1 MIVRRQ
7 SKGLRRATGPFVIS
21 ALAGVLAAAAGCQA
35 PPKPKRI
42 NGHDAANRSLNAEA
56 RCIRSAGEVDL
67 RYEPILKAFC
77 REVSQ
82 QDVVG
87 ASLAIAEAGEV
98 RLEATTGDR
107 CADGTDPV
115 TNETAFGLGSLSKL
129 VTAAI
134 AYDLD
139 NEGKVELDGPWRA
152 PTSDPDP
159 ADPDQPDPQPTDS
172 NKPDSDKPEP
182 TLRQL
187 LQHTAGI
194 RWTLPSPALV
204 QQLAEGPHYYPPG
217 SLWNYSNEGYV
228 LAGQALRDATGKDY
242 PALVAEL
249 GIEGLVATGEGQE
262 MACGHVK
269 APGQDTPVPT
279 RLRVL
284 STQDDALLPAGGAI
298 GTAKAVATLGLSL
311 LGPRNAMVEAP
322 APTGEGDAYGLG
334 IRIGETKEGRT
345 AWHHSGNDG
354 HYTADL
360 YIVPAEELVV
370 AVLASGDRP
379 LRGSVAAS
387 LSELIDDGMYA
398 AKVPAPKGDLSGDYF
413 VAGFSEPAHLEAKGD
428 SLVLDLPFLGIKGA
442 ILEQNDNGTYELRLP
457 WGPPERLRFVN
468 VEGTMALRGPRFV
481 GFRRSQKNPPTQ
493 SEP

>member
-1 MIVRRQ
+1 MTVRSQ
-7 SKGLRRATGPFVIS
+7 SKGLRRATGPFVVA
-21 ALAGVLAAAAGCQA
+21 ALAWPFGIAAFGCQPA
-35 PPKPKRI
+35 PKPKRI
-42 NGHDAANRSLNAEA
+42 EGHDAASRSLSLEA
-56 RCIRSAGEVDL
+56 RCIRSAGDVDL
-67 RYEPILKAFC
+67 RYEQILKAFC

-115 TNETAFGLGSLSKL
+115 TETTAFGLGSLSKL

-139 NEGKVELDGPWRA
+139 KRGTIELDDPWRSA
-152 PTSDPDP
+152 PTDA
-159 ADPDQPDPQPTDS
+159 ADPEESGP
-172 NKPDSDKPEP
+172 NAPEP

-194 RWTLPSPALV
+194 RWMLPNPELV
-204 QQLAEGPHYYPPG
+204 NQLGEGPNYYPPG
-217 SLWNYSNEGYV
+217 LMWNYSNEGYV
-228 LAGQALRDATGKDY
+228 LAGQVLRDATGKDY
-242 PALVAEL
+242 PTLVSAL
-249 GIEGLVATGEGQE
+249 GIEGLAATGKGEQ
-262 MACGHVK
+262 MACGHVTV
-269 APGQDTPVPT
+269 PGQETPVPT
-279 RLRVL
+279 RLRAL
-284 STQDDALLPAGGAI
+284 STDDDPLLPAGGAI

-311 LGPRNAMVEAP
+311 LGPRKGMVDAP
-322 APTGEGDAYGLG
+322 ASTGEGDAYGLG
-334 IRIGETKEGRT
+334 IRVGETKEGRV

-360 YIVPAEELVV
+360 YIVPSEELVV
-370 AVLASGDRP
+370 AVLASGSHP

-398 AKVPAPKGDLSGDYF
+398 ARVPTPTGDPSGDYD
-413 VAGFSEPAHLEAKGD
+413 VEGFAEPARVRKEGD
-428 SLVLDLPFLGIKGA
+428 TLTLDLPFLGVKGA
-442 ILEQNDNGTYELRLP
+442 ILEPNDNGTVELRLP

-468 VEGTMALRGPRFV
+468 VEGIMALRGPRFV
-481 GFRRSQKNPPTQ
+481 GFRRPPKTPPTQ